1 MKQNI
6 VDFVQ
11 AKRIAVM
18 GVSRSGK
25 KFGNSIYAEM
35 KGRGYQMVMIHP
47 EATEI
52 NGEPCYPSLAAVQ
65 GKIDGVLI
73 CVQPQRSAQAL
84 RDAVAAGIKKIWV
97 QQGGESPELRAAAK
111 ELDVDPV
118 IGKCILMYA
127 EPVTSLHKFHRTFA
141 RIFGQL

>member
-6 VDFVQ
+6 IDFVQ

-25 KFGNSIYAEM
+25 KFGNSIYTEM
-35 KGRGYQMVMIHP
+35 KSRGYQMVIIHP
-47 EATEI
+47 EAKEI
-52 NGEPCYPSLAAVQ
+52 NGEPCYPSLAAVD

-73 CVQPQRSAQAL
+73 CVQPRQAAQAL
-84 RDAVAAGIKKIWV
+84 RDSVAAGIKKIWI
-97 QQGGESPELRAAAK
+97 QQGADSPEVRAAAK

-118 IGKCILMYA
+118 TGKCILMYA
-127 EPVTSLHKFHRTFA
+127 EPVTSLHKFHRTLA